1 MRRPLLSSGHIVGVV
16 ALTFSVSI
24 LGRAQSPDSAGTHK
38 RAAAT
43 KTTPA
48 HPTTKQR
55 ARSATRIPLTKQEA
69 GGEVD
74 LAPST
79 DTAAVAFVPSD
90 TLAPSVFSTATF
102 DPTAIRKMIDT
113 MGFAHVQQSPFFMT
127 PLGALYA
134 SAAAGTSIPSGDI
147 YNGYNPGMN
156 VTMSLGVESMM
167 K

>member
-1 MRRPLLSSGHIVGVV
+1 MPPAAPGNTAASGCGVRRRGREKMRRPLLSSGHIVGVV

-79 DTAAVAFVPSD
+79 DTAA
-90 TLAPSVFSTATF
+90 
-102 DPTAIRKMIDT
+102 
-113 MGFAHVQQSPFFMT
+113 
-127 PLGALYA
+127 
-134 SAAAGTSIPSGDI
+134 
-147 YNGYNPGMN
+147 
-156 VTMSLGVESMM
+156 
-167 K
+167 